1 MSASVV
7 NRRIR
12 LLLTLLALVFAGTL
26 ARAVWLQ
33 AVHAAPLARLAQVQ
47 HREST
52 TIPARRGTLYDRNA
66 VELAL
71 GAQATT
77 IYADPALVRRPKA
90 IADAAERI
98 LGVDGADLLPSL
110 VDRRRRFVYVQRKAP
125 PEKAAALE
133 RLKLAGL
140 GFYSEERRSY
150 PLGPVAAQVLG
161 YAGADNRGLSGLEY
175 SLDRVLAG
183 KAGEETVIR
192 DPAGRVVEVVSSVDE
207 VPGRDVF
214 LTLDH
219 HIQSNAELVL
229 RNTVARWG
237 ARSASAVVLD
247 PRTGEVL
254 AMAVAPTY
262 DANRSP
268 QTALDR
274 QRNRAVTDTYEPGST
289 FKLITVAGALSERL
303 VSPGSLFTLAP
314 SIRVADRVIHEAHTR
329 GTERMTVA
337 QILYE
342 SSNIGTITLAQ
353 LLGKERLAKWIERFG
368 FGRRTG
374 IDFPGETR
382 GIVLPPERWSGST
395 IGNVPLGQGIAVTP
409 VQMAAAYAATANRGV
424 WVEPHLID
432 HVAQGGLHVPVRR
445 RVLSRTVADQLMTMF
460 GDVVVEGTGQLA
472 AVEGYRVA
480 GKTGTAAKPDSTGGY
495 STYRYVASFVG
506 MVPASRPRLV
516 ILVTVDEPRGA
527 IWGGVVAAPAFAEIA
542 KFDLQYLEVPP
553 DAATGE
559 TSQG

>member
-12 LLLTLLALVFAGTL
+12 LLLALLALVFAGTL

-47 HREST
+47 HRETT
-52 TIPARRGTLYDRNA
+52 TIPARRGTIYDRNG
-66 VELAL
+66 VELAI
-71 GAQATT
+71 GEQATT
-77 IYADPALVRRPKA
+77 VYADPALVRRPKVV
-90 IADAAERI
+90 ADAAERI
-98 LGVDGADLLPSL
+98 LGVDGAKLLPAL
-110 VDRRRRFVYVQRKAP
+110 VDRRRRFVYLRRKASP
-125 PEKAAALE
+125 AKAAAIKHLH
-133 RLKLAGL
+133 LAGV
-140 GFYSEERRSY
+140 GFYPEERRSY
-150 PLGPVAAQVLG
+150 PLGSVAAQVLG
-161 YAGADNRGLSGLEY
+161 YAGADNRGLSGLEF

-183 KAGEETVIR
+183 RPGRETVIR
-192 DPAGRVVEVVSSVDE
+192 DPFGRVVEVVSSVDE
-207 VPGRDVF
+207 RAGRDVV

-229 RNTVARWG
+229 RRTVSRWG
-237 ARSASAVVLD
+237 ARSASAIVLD
-247 PRTGEVL
+247 PSTGDVL

-268 QTALDR
+268 QTPLDR

-303 VSPGSLFTLAP
+303 VAPGTLFTLGP
-314 SIRVADRVIHEAHTR
+314 SIQVADRVIHEAHPR

-337 QILYE
+337 QILYQ

-353 LLGKERLAKWIERFG
+353 LLGKERLTKWIAGFG
-368 FGRRTG
+368 FGRRTHV
-374 IDFPGETR
+374 DFPGETR

-395 IGNVPLGQGIAVTP
+395 IGNVPLGQGIAVTA
-409 VQMAAAYAATANRGV
+409 VQMASAYASVANRGI
-424 WVEPHLID
+424 WVQPHLVD
-432 HVAQGGLHVPVRR
+432 HLGGDGAVLPTRR
-445 RVLSRTVADQLMTMF
+445 RVLTKTVADQLMTMF

-480 GKTGTAAKPDSTGGY
+480 GKTGTAAKPDPRGGY
-495 STYRYVASFVG
+495 STYKYVASFVG
-506 MVPASRPRLV
+506 MVPATRPRLV

-542 KFDLQYLEVPP
+542 KFDLQYLEIPP
-553 DAATGE
+553 DAPPDQAESG
-559 TSQG
+559 